1 MTIEMLTNRAE
12 MRDALAERGGRNLP
26 MAAGGASSGTARKGH
41 SCTGTVNLM
50 EAVVERENMLN
61 AYRRVIGNKGAA
73 GIDAMGVDDLKA
85 HLQGHWPRIKE
96 QLLAGRYQPQPVR
109 RVEIPKPG
117 GKGMRKLGVPTVV
130 DRLIQ
135 QAMHQVLNP
144 LFDPD
149 FSVHSYG
156 FRPGRS
162 AHQALLQAKANVADG
177 RRWVVDLDLEKF
189 LESSP

>member
-73 GIDAMGVDDLKA
+73 G
-85 HLQGHWPRIKE
+85 
-96 QLLAGRYQPQPVR
+96 GRH
-109 RVEIPKPG
+109 G
-117 GKGMRKLGVPTVV
+117 C
-130 DRLIQ
+130 
-135 QAMHQVLNP
+135 
-144 LFDPD
+144 
-149 FSVHSYG
+149 
-156 FRPGRS
+156 
-162 AHQALLQAKANVADG
+162 
-177 RRWVVDLDLEKF
+177 
-189 LESSP
+189 